1 MQKNVAALIN
11 LSKKMFPPKFT
22 MKLFRRLKILTMN
35 EVKLKNLLGLAQRA
49 RLLVSGNFPVEEA
62 LNAGQV
68 KAIILTTDAST
79 KTAERFKKISAEKSL
94 PLFRALTKETLG
106 QCLGKDSRTV
116 AAVLDAGFLKSI
128 EKLSIA

>member
-1 MQKNVAALIN
+1 MQKNVAVLIN
-11 LSKKMFPPKFT
+11 LSNEMFPPNST
-22 MKLFRRLKILTMN
+22 IKLFRRLKILTMN
-35 EVKLKNLLGLAQRA
+35 ELKLKNLLGLAQRA

-62 LNAGQV
+62 LKAGQV

-79 KTAERFKKISAEKSL
+79 NTAQLFEKISAEKSL
-94 PLFRALTKETLG
+94 PLYRALTKETLG

-116 AAVLDAGFLKSI
+116 AAVLDAGFAKSI